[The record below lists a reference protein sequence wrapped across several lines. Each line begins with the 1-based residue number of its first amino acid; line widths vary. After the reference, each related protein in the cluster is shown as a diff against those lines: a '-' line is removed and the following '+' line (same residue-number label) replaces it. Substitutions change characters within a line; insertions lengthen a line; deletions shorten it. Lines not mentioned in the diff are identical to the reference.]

1 MIAFTFIRKAI
12 PSPQLT
18 PTNIHLDKCLSDAE
32 ADYNRSEG

>member
-12 PSPQLT
+12 PSPQLA
-18 PTNIHLDKCLSDAE
+18 PTNIHLSKCLGDLE